1 MSCRLPRKPSLLL
14 RSRLGGSG
22 GRRGGFCELPAT
34 AETLLASPEP
44 FPRPR
49 GGVEAAFERCRLLRK
64 PFRGKPSR
72 FSGAVSAAPR
82 GIETA
87 LETAKTLL
95 AFPGPLR
102 RLLRVAG
109 YLGNPSCFSGAVS
122 AAPGVV
128 ESAFERC
135 RLPRKRFSFLRSRF
149 GCPGRRLGGFREL
162 PATFSLELFFR
173 PLTESAFERCRLP
186 RKTF

>member
-1 MSCRLPRKPSLLL
+1 VGNLLASPELLAVPGGVEAAFVSCRLPRKPSLLL

-135 RLPRKRFSFLRSRF
+135 RLPRKRFSLLRSCF
-149 GCPGRRLGGFREL
+149 GGPGASLDGF
-162 PATFSLELFFR
+162 
-173 PLTESAFERCRLP
+173 
-186 RKTF
+186 